1 VTASPASPVGAGS
14 ALLDAVAET
23 LPTLEALLAHAAPL
37 GPEASRA
44 IAETLAAIRGRLA
57 RETLAVA
64 VVGEKK
70 SGKSTFLNAVL
81 GARVLGTAVREC
93 TGTVTTI
100 RHSDQP
106 DYEARFV
113 DGHVE
118 RFAGKVPPM
127 PAELEQAMAEA
138 ERAVAE
144 GTWPAAAPWGTGAF
158 PDEQA
163 AWEAGEACEEARPGF
178 WALHRRRL
186 ASQGQAHE
194 AYRQY
199 QFAQDLGELTD
210 MARRGGQVVALRL
223 GYPGRHLPPGLTIL
237 DTPGAN
243 TDHAENQARAWQA
256 IREQA
261 DGCVLVSDL
270 QQVMSRSTRD
280 FLQELRQVVPHVLL
294 VLTKADRAHDN
305 AEGDDPAEQLAEA
318 RRVGLSRFAKE
329 LGRAPEE
336 LLAISVAA
344 EPALRATDAEAPEA
358 REFGE
363 AVDRLFALLIQERG
377 LVLGARAATA
387 LGEGIRRIGQAQ
399 ERAEAHYAEAIAR
412 MEAQRIQAP
421 GAFRDQR
428 LKAAKPIVLEQV
440 VVAVEACVQQFRLD
454 LARLET
460 RWTLQVTAAA
470 SQDELKAQL
479 PAWAATHGDAIDALA
494 EGARDALERQVGA
507 LLHGLVLAAHD
518 ELLSRYR
525 LARGAELTGAA
536 RPLELPIPSLGAHGL
551 GLQAGLSGAVSA
563 FEADQFKLQAG
574 GAAAGAAIG
583 TLFAPGLGTA
593 VGALFGSMAGH
604 LFGLDMLKE
613 DCQTQIREGLARAEQ
628 AVAASLRAD
637 REAYE
642 AAVTRQLDAAMTQA
656 LDRFHASI
664 AGLMADEAQR
674 LEAARR
680 DLAGLL
686 ALRDRL
692 AAHEALLTRRMAEAV
707 GASRG
712 LSAR

>member
-1 VTASPASPVGAGS
+1 MITRPTGAGS
-14 ALLDAVAET
+14 ALLEAVAET

-37 GPEASRA
+37 GPEATEA
-44 IAETLAAIRGRLA
+44 ISHTLAAIRGRLG
-57 RETLAVA
+57 RESLAVA

-81 GARVLGTAVREC
+81 GARLLGTAVREC

-100 RHSDQP
+100 AHGEAP
-106 DYEARFV
+106 DYQARFK

-118 RFAGKVPPM
+118 RFAGKVPPP
-127 PAELEQAMAEA
+127 PAELALAMAEA
-138 ERAVAE
+138 ERVLAGGA
-144 GTWPAAAPWGTGAF
+144 WPDSAPWGTAGF
-158 PDEQA
+158 PDERA
-163 AWEAGEACEEARPGF
+163 AWEEAVANEEARQRF
-178 WALHRRRL
+178 LKLHLQRL
-186 ASQGQAHE
+186 QSQRQAHE

-210 MARRGGQVVALRL
+210 MARRGGEVVALEL
-223 GYPGRHLPPGLTIL
+223 SYPGRHLPPSLTIL

-270 QQVMSRSTRD
+270 QQVMSRSTRE
-280 FLQELRQVVPHVLL
+280 FLQELRQIVPHVLL
-294 VLTKADRAHDN
+294 VLTKEDRALDN
-305 AEGDDPAEQLAEA
+305 AEGDDDPAAQLAEA
-318 RRVGLSRFAKE
+318 RRVGLNRFAKE

-344 EPALRATDAEAPEA
+344 EPALKATDHDAPEA
-358 REFGE
+358 RDFGT
-363 AVDRLFALLIQERG
+363 AVDRLFALLLQERG

-399 ERAEAHYAEAIAR
+399 ARAEAHYAEAIAR
-412 MEAQRIQAP
+412 MEAQRIQSP
-421 GAFRDQR
+421 SAFRAQR
-428 LKAAKPIVLEQV
+428 IKAAKPVVLEQV
-440 VVAVEACVQQFRLD
+440 VLAVEACVQEFRVGLG
-454 LARLET
+454 RIET
-460 RWTLQVTAAA
+460 RWTLQVAAA
-470 SQDELKAQL
+470 GSQDELKAQL
-479 PAWAATHGDAIDALA
+479 PGWAATHGAAIDALA
-494 EGARDALERQVGA
+494 VGARDALERRVGA
-507 LLHGLVLAAHD
+507 LLHELALSAHD

-551 GLQAGLSGAVSA
+551 GLQSGLSSAVSA
-563 FEADQFKLQAG
+563 FESDQRKLQAG

-583 TLFAPGLGTA
+583 TLVAPGLGTA
-593 VGALFGSMAGH
+593 VGALFGSLAGH

-613 DCQTQIREGLARAEQ
+613 DCNAQIKQGLARAEQ

-642 AAVTRQLDAAMTQA
+642 SAIARQLDLAIAQA
-656 LDRFHASI
+656 LDRFHAAITGLI
-664 AGLMADEAQR
+664 AEEAQR
-674 LEAARR
+674 LEATRR

-692 AAHEALLTRRMAEAV
+692 TAHESELTRRMAEAV
-707 GASRG
+707 SASRG